1 MYYYLREP
9 TEGEYKIDLNIE
21 FCVVDYN
28 YHIYAYYNNKLLSE
42 SGIDSLNR
50 EVKLQM
56 LQFAR
61 DIIDG
66 YLLQN

>member
-1 MYYYLREP
+1 MQ
-9 TEGEYKIDLNIE
+9 
-21 FCVVDYN
+21 
-28 YHIYAYYNNKLLSE
+28 YYNNKLLSE